1 LRIPAQ
7 MQRVCA
13 PSPCKPELR
22 SNTRCPE
29 SLVGCAFAVARPP
42 RCSLLPFAA
51 CVLVLLSC
59 PPAQWVCVCLQP
71 PSLLSR
77 RMALHT
83 AAPVGAD
90 TAGKSGVA
98 KADQHHTASRL
109 GRCLKQTGPAL
120 LSHGSRRAAGT
131 FAPATWPPHRS
142 PALLPAAT
150 VQHLPGSPIFG
161 AQVDARCH
169 GRLPGSAEWTFPKAH
184 RTHRAQ
190 LPFPPSLFVFFFPT
204 ISKAKCGGSLQV
216 HITWY
221 KSGSSIPSWVPTDLP
236 LFNEAYQKGA
246 G

>member
-1 LRIPAQ
+1 
-7 MQRVCA
+7 MCA
-13 PSPCKPELR
+13 LLQSP
-22 SNTRCPE
+22 
-29 SLVGCAFAVARPP
+29 FP
-42 RCSLLPFAA
+42 RCSPGVLLLHLSCRPLPSQLARCHA
-51 CVLVLLSC
+51 SCVRAVLSC
-59 PPAQWVCVCLQP
+59 PPVPWLCVWLQP

-77 RMALHT
+77 RMALRA

-190 LPFPPSLFVFFFPT
+190 LPFPPSLFVFFP
-204 ISKAKCGGSLQV
+204 
-216 HITWY
+216 
-221 KSGSSIPSWVPTDLP
+221 
-236 LFNEAYQKGA
+236 
-246 G
+246 

>member
-1 LRIPAQ
+1 MRIPAQ

-77 RMALHT
+77 RMALRA
-83 AAPVGAD
+83 AAPVSAD
-90 TAGKSGVA
+90 TAGRSGVA
-98 KADQHHTASRL
+98 PVDQHHTATRL

-131 FAPATWPPHRS
+131 LAPTTWPPHRS

-150 VQHLPGSPIFG
+150 VQHLPRSPIFG
-161 AQVDARCH
+161 ALVGARCH
-169 GRLPGSAEWTFPKAH
+169 ERFPGGAGWTFPKAH
-184 RTHRAQ
+184 RTYRAQ
-190 LPFPPSLFVFFFPT
+190 LPFPPSLFFFF
-204 ISKAKCGGSLQV
+204 SS
-216 HITWY
+216 
-221 KSGSSIPSWVPTDLP
+221 SGTKEGCSIMRDSSTSSRCIASETPSRL
-236 LFNEAYQKGA
+236 
-246 G
+246 

>member
-1 LRIPAQ
+1 MRIPAQ

-22 SNTRCPE
+22 SSTRCPEE

-190 LPFPPSLFVFFFPT
+190 LPFPPSLFVFFFPASAGFQAPST
-204 ISKAKCGGSLQV
+204 RIMSHLRNL
-216 HITWY
+216 TP
-221 KSGSSIPSWVPTDLP
+221 SIILPHPRPPAPSNLD
-236 LFNEAYQKGA
+236 
-246 G
+246 